1 MSASSS
7 AATTESSGRTM
18 TVTVPPGGG
27 TFHVTT
33 PRGRAIEII
42 TPPDVQPGAVLD
54 VEVPPI
60 YLGELAPP
68 VLLGFTFDVPATKIA
83 WECETDTG
91 WSEYGADI
99 AAQLESAFG
108 ARAAVSWDH
117 RGFSYSIDWG
127 RMQQVNEKTGSRR
140 GIRRSAAGALSPDES
155 RC

>member
-33 PRGRAIEII
+33 PRGRAVEII
-42 TPPDVQPGAVLD
+42 TPPGVQPGTVLEVKVPID
-54 VEVPPI
+54 VQ
-60 YLGELAPP
+60 
-68 VLLGFTFDVPATKIA
+68 ATKIV

-91 WSEYGADI
+91 WSEYRADI

-108 ARAAVSWDH
+108 ARAAVSWNTH
-117 RGFSYSIDWG
+117 GFSYSVDWD

>member
-1 MSASSS
+1 M
-7 AATTESSGRTM
+7 
-18 TVTVPPGGG
+18 
-27 TFHVTT
+27 
-33 PRGRAIEII
+33 I
-42 TPPDVQPGAVLD
+42 TPPDVRPGAVLEG
-54 VEVPPI
+54 EVPIEVPI
-60 YLGELAPP
+60 
-68 VLLGFTFDVPATKIA
+68 DVPATKIV

-108 ARAAVSWDH
+108 ARAAVSWNTH
-117 RGFSYSIDWG
+117 GFSYSVDWD